1 MDPIELYKDEIRS
14 KHPGIA
20 EGLVSFMAGVRIRSI
35 CERNSS
41 NSKEIGVKLAYFF
54 NRGDEDGECNENV
67 AVYNDPELNK
77 LVLEDIARFNA
88 AVAEMPPD
96 GRGDR
101 VQVVHTIPSGFK

>member
-1 MDPIELYKDEIRS
+1 MDPIKSYKGEI
-14 KHPGIA
+14 KIAHPDIA
-20 EGLVSFMAGVRIRSI
+20 EWLVSFMAGVRIRSL
-35 CERNSS
+35 CEHNST
-41 NSKEIGVKLAYFF
+41 NSKEIGEKLAYFF
-54 NRGDEDGECNENV
+54 RGDEDGECNENV